1 MKGKKILSCQRNFM
15 LRQIQY
21 EAEVNSITTKTDI
34 VETKVEKNARMLR
47 HKNLCCDII
56 KN

>member
-21 EAEVNSITTKTDI
+21 EAEVNFITTKTDI